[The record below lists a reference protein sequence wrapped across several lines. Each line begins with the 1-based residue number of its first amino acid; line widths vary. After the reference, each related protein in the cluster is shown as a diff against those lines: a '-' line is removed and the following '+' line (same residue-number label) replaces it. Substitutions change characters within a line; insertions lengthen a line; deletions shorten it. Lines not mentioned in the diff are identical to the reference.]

1 MFPLPNQVS
10 ISGFEHKFF
19 FMLFM
24 ICITCS
30 YDYIAHLETLDE
42 DLTYIF
48 TMANPTIQRDQLVT
62 VGKRNVAQPKSE
74 EIERELLK
82 ELPKELI
89 TRTMQIYQQ
98 DFDLFGYEFNESLSL
113 KLNSVNTIY
122 DQFAREKK

>member
-1 MFPLPNQVS
+1 M
-10 ISGFEHKFF
+10 
-19 FMLFM
+19 
-24 ICITCS
+24 CS